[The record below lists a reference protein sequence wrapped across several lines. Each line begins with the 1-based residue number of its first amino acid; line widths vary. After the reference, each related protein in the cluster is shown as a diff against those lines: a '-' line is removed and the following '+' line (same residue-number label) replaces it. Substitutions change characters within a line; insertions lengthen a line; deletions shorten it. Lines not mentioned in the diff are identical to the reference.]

1 MPTQEDLDASVLAEL
16 AALRMQVPGVAGCVV
31 AGVDGLLMLYDTT
44 IGTEPHDVAALAA
57 GAHGISR
64 TTGAVLGQGGF
75 SDVTIHNQNGYLTV
89 YAIGD
94 LALLVVI
101 GEGGLNIARLH
112 LEARSVTAK
121 LSGMLKIR
129 PAHHM

>member
-1 MPTQEDLDASVLAEL
+1 MTSPEEQHVLTEL
-16 AALRMQVPGVAGCVV
+16 ARLRVQVPGVLGCVV

-44 IGTEPHDVAALAA
+44 TGTEPHDVAALAA

-64 TTGAVLGQGGF
+64 TTGGVLSQGGF
-75 SDVTIHNQNGYLTV
+75 SDVTIHNQNGYLSV
-89 YAIGD
+89 YAIGE

-101 GEGGLNIARLH
+101 GDGQLNIARLH
-112 LEARSVTAK
+112 LEARPVTNRLAE
-121 LSGMLKIR
+121 MLQIR

>member
-1 MPTQEDLDASVLAEL
+1 MTTIEEQHVLSEL
-16 AALRMQVPGVAGCVV
+16 ARLRVQVPGVLGCVV

-44 IGTEPHDVAALAA
+44 TGTEPHDVAALAA

-64 TTGAVLGQGGF
+64 TTGAVLSQGGF

-89 YAIGD
+89 YAVGE

-101 GEGGLNIARLH
+101 GDGQLNIARLH
-112 LEARSVTAK
+112 LEARPVTNRLAE
-121 LSGMLKIR
+121 MLQIR

>member
-1 MPTQEDLDASVLAEL
+1 MTTIEEQHVLTEL
-16 AALRMQVPGVAGCVV
+16 ARLRVQVPGVLGCVV

-44 IGTEPHDVAALAA
+44 NSTEPHDVAALAA

-75 SDVTIHNQNGYLTV
+75 SDVTIHNQNGYLSV

-101 GEGGLNIARLH
+101 GDGQLNIARLH
-112 LEARSVTAK
+112 LEARPVTNR
-121 LSGMLKIR
+121 LSEMLQIR